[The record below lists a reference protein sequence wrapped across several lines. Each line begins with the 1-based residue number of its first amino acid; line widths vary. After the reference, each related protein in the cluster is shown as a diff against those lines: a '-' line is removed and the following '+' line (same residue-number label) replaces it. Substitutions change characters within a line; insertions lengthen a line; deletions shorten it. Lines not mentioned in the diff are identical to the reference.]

1 MNFER
6 MKTWFSTVIFLTGGV
21 EAGDGFWLGSDAWAE
36 AVVLH
41 EDFEDDALGSLNA
54 PAGG

>member
-21 EAGDGFWLGSDAWAE
+21 EAGDGFGLGSDAWAE

-41 EDFEDDALGSLNA
+41 EDFEDDALGSPNA